1 MALNANGV
9 QNYANCLFAMNVH
22 TVPFKFAACYET
34 SRNSCSSTETIEVAP
49 IKNND
54 QKRNSHKPLWQ
65 FVISLVLLFYEDKA
79 NLFPIC

>member
-22 TVPFKFAACYET
+22 TVAFKFAACYET
-34 SRNSCSSTETIEVAP
+34 FRNSCSSTETIEVAP
-49 IKNND
+49 IKSND
-54 QKRNSHKPLWQ
+54 QKGNSHKPLWQ